1 MDFFDDISVST
12 WLIALLGAFS
22 LGFSKTGFPGLA
34 MVNVLIMAEL
44 FGAKASVGII
54 VPLLVVCDLTVYPL
68 FRRYSSWK
76 ELMPLLPPTFAGL
89 IAGYFL
95 LDHIDESTARQ
106 GIGLI
111 VLLMFALQLVR
122 LRFGQ
127 ALARLP
133 KSVGFRWGS
142 GMMIG
147 TSTIMANAAGPVFSI
162 YALVE
167 KMTKE
172 TFLGLG
178 ARCFLLVNILKL
190 PLVGSL
196 DLIDANSLK
205 ITLFVLPGI
214 FAGIFIGRKI
224 IQLIPQKLF
233 EFLLYGFSVIAGVRL
248 FFF

>member
-1 MDFFDDISVST
+1 MFFFDDISTAT
-12 WLIALLGAFS
+12 WLIALFGAFS

-44 FGAKASVGII
+44 FGAKVSVGII

-76 ELMPLLPPTFAGL
+76 ELMPLMPPTLAGL
-89 IAGYFL
+89 VVGYFL
-95 LDHIDESTARQ
+95 LDHIDESTARK
-106 GIGLI
+106 GIGFVI
-111 VLLMFALQLVR
+111 LLMFTLQLIR
-122 LRFGQ
+122 LRLGQ
-127 ALARLP
+127 ALARRP
-133 KSVGFRWGS
+133 KSLGFTWGS

-172 TFLGLG
+172 KFLGLG

-190 PLVGSL
+190 PLVASL
-196 DLIDANSLK
+196 DLINANSLK
-205 ITLFVLPGI
+205 ITLLVLPGV
-214 FAGIFIGRKI
+214 FVGIFFGRKI

>member
-1 MDFFDDISVST
+1 
-12 WLIALLGAFS
+12 
-22 LGFSKTGFPGLA
+22 

-95 LDHIDESTARQ
+95 LDHIDESTARK

-190 PLVGSL
+190 PLVASL
-196 DLIDANSLK
+196 DLINANSLK
-205 ITLFVLPGI
+205 ITLLVLPGV
-214 FAGIFIGRKI
+214 FGGIFFGRKI

>member
-1 MDFFDDISVST
+1 M
-12 WLIALLGAFS
+12 L
-22 LGFSKTGFPGLA
+22 
-34 MVNVLIMAEL
+34 
-44 FGAKASVGII
+44 
-54 VPLLVVCDLTVYPL
+54 
-68 FRRYSSWK
+68 
-76 ELMPLLPPTFAGL
+76 PLLPPIFVGL
-89 IAGYFL
+89 ATGYFL
-95 LDHIDESTARQ
+95 LDYIEEATARK

-133 KSVGFRWGS
+133 KSIGFRWGS

-172 TFLGLG
+172 TFLGVG
-178 ARCFLLVNILKL
+178 ARCFLLVNVIKL
-190 PLVGSL
+190 PLVASI
-196 DLIDANSLK
+196 DLINANSIK
-205 ITLFVLPGI
+205 ISLLILPAI
-214 FAGIFIGRKI
+214 FAGIFVGRKI
-224 IQLIPQKLF
+224 IQLIQQKLF

-248 FFF
+248 LFF

>member
-1 MDFFDDISVST
+1 MDFFDDISVAT
-12 WLIALLGAFS
+12 WLIALFGAFC

-34 MVNVLIMAEL
+34 MINVLILAEL
-44 FGAKASVGII
+44 FGAKQSVGII
-54 VPLLVVCDLTVYPL
+54 VPLLVACDLTVYPL
-68 FRRYSSWK
+68 FRQYSSWK
-76 ELMPLLPPTFAGL
+76 EVLPLLPPIFVGL
-89 IAGYFL
+89 AAGYFL
-95 LDHIDESTARQ
+95 LDYIEEATARK

-111 VLLMFALQLVR
+111 ILLMFALQLVR
-122 LRFGQ
+122 LRLGQ

-133 KSVGFRWGS
+133 KAGGFRWGS

-172 TFLGLG
+172 TFLGVG
-178 ARCFLLVNILKL
+178 ARCFLLVNVIKL
-190 PLVGSL
+190 PLVASL

-205 ITLFVLPGI
+205 ITLLVLPGI
-214 FAGIFIGRKI
+214 FAGIFIGRKM

-248 FFF
+248 LFF

>member
-1 MDFFDDISVST
+1 MDFFDDISVAT
-12 WLIALLGAFS
+12 WLIALLGAIS

-95 LDHIDESTARQ
+95 LDHIDESTARK

-190 PLVGSL
+190 PLVASL
-196 DLIDANSLK
+196 DLINANSLK
-205 ITLFVLPGI
+205 ITLLVLPGI
-214 FAGIFIGRKI
+214 FGGIFIGRKI
-224 IQLIPQKLF
+224 IQLIQQKLF
-233 EFLLYGFSVIAGVRL
+233 EFLLYGF
-248 FFF
+248 

>member
-1 MDFFDDISVST
+1 MFFFDDISTAT
-12 WLIALLGAFS
+12 WLIALFGAFS

-44 FGAKASVGII
+44 FGAKMSVGII

-76 ELMPLLPPTFAGL
+76 ELMPLMPPTFAGL
-89 IAGYFL
+89 VVGYFL
-95 LDHIDESTARQ
+95 LDHIGESTARK

-190 PLVGSL
+190 PLVASL

-233 EFLLYGFSVIAGVRL
+233 EFLLYGFSVVAGVRL
-248 FFF
+248 LFF

>member
-1 MDFFDDISVST
+1 MDFFDDISVAT
-12 WLIALLGAFS
+12 WLIALFGAFC

-34 MVNVLIMAEL
+34 MINVLIMAEL

-95 LDHIDESTARQ
+95 LDHIDESTARK

-190 PLVGSL
+190 PLVASL

>member
-1 MDFFDDISVST
+1 MDFFDDISVVT
-12 WLIALLGAFS
+12 WLIALFGAFC

-76 ELMPLLPPTFAGL
+76 ELMPLMPPTFAGL
-89 IAGYFL
+89 VVGYFL
-95 LDHIDESTARQ
+95 LDHIDESTARK

-133 KSVGFRWGS
+133 KS
-142 GMMIG
+142 
-147 TSTIMANAAGPVFSI
+147 
-162 YALVE
+162 
-167 KMTKE
+167 
-172 TFLGLG
+172 
-178 ARCFLLVNILKL
+178 
-190 PLVGSL
+190 
-196 DLIDANSLK
+196 
-205 ITLFVLPGI
+205 
-214 FAGIFIGRKI
+214 
-224 IQLIPQKLF
+224 
-233 EFLLYGFSVIAGVRL
+233 
-248 FFF
+248 

>member
-1 MDFFDDISVST
+1 MDFFDDISVAT

-95 LDHIDESTARQ
+95 LDHIDESTARK

-190 PLVGSL
+190 PLVASL